1 MGEIAKERLVISN
14 ETSQLL
20 LVRDFMSRV
29 IRQSRLPREDE
40 NRVVLAVD
48 EAISNIIEH
57 GYDPG
62 ARGTIE
68 IEIESDAQ
76 QFKVVIRDMG
86 RVFNPECL
94 PNPDVVEHVRRGQ
107 KRGLGVYLMR
117 QIMDEVRYK
126 FKDGVK
132 NELTLVKYI
141 R

>member
-1 MGEIAKERLVISN
+1 MGGAVKDRLTIAN
-14 ETSQLL
+14 ETSHLL
-20 LVRDFMSRV
+20 LVRDFMSRT
-29 IRQSRLPREDE
+29 IRQSSLPKEDE

-48 EAISNIIEH
+48 EAVSNIVEH

-62 ARGTIE
+62 AQGTIE
-68 IEIESDAQ
+68 VEIDADET
-76 QFKVVIRDMG
+76 QFKIIIRDMG
-86 RVFNPECL
+86 RLFNPEAI
-94 PNPDVVEHVRRGQ
+94 PNPDVREHVKKGQ
-107 KRGLGVYLMR
+107 KRGLGLYIMR